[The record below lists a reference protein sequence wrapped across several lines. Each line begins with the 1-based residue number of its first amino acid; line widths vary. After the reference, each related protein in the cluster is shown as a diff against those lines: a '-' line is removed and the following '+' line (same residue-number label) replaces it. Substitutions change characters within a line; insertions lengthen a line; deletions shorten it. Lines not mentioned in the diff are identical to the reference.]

1 MTKSSPE
8 IAEIVTSVR
17 LNGSQHE
24 ALKQLAVREHRS
36 VSQQIR
42 HLIEQSALHNE
53 SGSGDKE
60 AA

>member
-24 ALKQLAVREHRS
+24 ALKQLAAREHRS
-36 VSQQIR
+36 VAQQIR
-42 HLIEQSALHNE
+42 HLIEQSATQ
-53 SGSGDKE
+53 SDSDDKE